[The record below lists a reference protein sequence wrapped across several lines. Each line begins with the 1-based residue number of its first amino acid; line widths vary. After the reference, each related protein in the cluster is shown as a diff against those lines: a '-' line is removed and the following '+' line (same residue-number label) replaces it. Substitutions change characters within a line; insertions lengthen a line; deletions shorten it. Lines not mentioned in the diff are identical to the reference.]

1 MFKRNNK
8 FVYGSS
14 QTIDSDSITL
24 YSPHPF
30 TNWSL
35 NPHYKIEK
43 EFQHTCEGFR
53 RVDDS
58 LSIRT
63 NWNHNDFSVYAMGG
77 STTYCTEL
85 ESYKY
90 TWPSILNKKLGLTV
104 CNAGVGGWG
113 SLQSFIR
120 FSVWGPILKP
130 KLTLVYLSKNDLT
143 PFHNGRKEEEIV
155 HPLYENIMLQMS
167 SKIKSITKYT
177 DLSSLY
183 TTKSNRLFSLYEIQ
197 GHRSSDG
204 LSRFT
209 EEHLLTT
216 KARFQIISDLAKQ
229 WNGRIL
235 FIPEIIK
242 KDSIYYTKMQQI
254 HKIMEEVDSNNSNTD
269 FYDIKKIFDYR
280 KEYFLDKM
288 HFNEKGCQ
296 IFAELLG
303 NYINKEYVKNK

>member
-1 MFKRNNK
+1 M
-8 FVYGSS
+8 
-14 QTIDSDSITL
+14 
-24 YSPHPF
+24 
-30 TNWSL
+30 
-35 NPHYKIEK
+35 
-43 EFQHTCEGFR
+43 
-53 RVDDS
+53 
-58 LSIRT
+58 
-63 NWNHNDFSVYAMGG
+63 
-77 STTYCTEL
+77 
-85 ESYKY
+85 
-90 TWPSILNKKLGLTV
+90 
-104 CNAGVGGWG
+104 GGWG

-143 PFHNGRKEEEIV
+143 PFHNARKEEEII

-167 SKIKSITKYT
+167 SKIKSTTKNT

-183 TTKSNRLFSLYEIQ
+183 TTQSNRLFSLYAIQ
-197 GHRSSDG
+197 GNRSSDG

-216 KARFQIISDLAKQ
+216 QARFQIISDLAKQ

-242 KDSIYYTKMQQI
+242 KDSIYFTKMQQI
-254 HKIMEEVDSNNSNTD
+254 HKIMKEVDSNNSNTD

-303 NYINKEYVKNK
+303 NYIDIEYVKNK

>member
-1 MFKRNNK
+1 MFKRKNN
-8 FVYGSS
+8 FVYGGS
-14 QTIDSDSITL
+14 QTIDSNSFPL

-35 NPHYKIEK
+35 NPYYKIGK
-43 EFQHTCEGFR
+43 EFQHTSEGFR
-53 RVDDS
+53 RVDDN
-58 LSIRT
+58 LSTRS
-63 NWNHNDFSVYAMGG
+63 NWSHSDFTVYAMGG

-85 ESYKY
+85 MSYRFS
-90 TWPSILNKKLGLTV
+90 WPSLLNKRSGLTV

-130 KLTLVYLSKNDLT
+130 KLTIVYLSKNDLT
-143 PFHNGRKEEEIV
+143 PFLNGRKEEENV
-155 HPLYENIMLQMS
+155 YPLYENIMLQMS
-167 SKIKSITKYT
+167 SKIKLVTRHT

-183 TTKSNRLFSLYEIQ
+183 SSKNNRLSSLYSLRSNRSV
-197 GHRSSDG
+197 DG

-209 EEHLLTT
+209 QEHILATQT
-216 KARFQIISDLAKQ
+216 RFQMISDLVEQ
-229 WNGRIL
+229 WNGGVL

-242 KDSIYYTKMQQI
+242 KDSIYFTKMQKI
-254 HKIMEEVDSNNSNTD
+254 HKIMEEVNSNNNNTD
-269 FYDIKKIFDYR
+269 FFDVRKFLDYR

-296 IFAELLG
+296 IFAQLIG
-303 NYINKEYVKNK
+303 NYLEKEYIKK